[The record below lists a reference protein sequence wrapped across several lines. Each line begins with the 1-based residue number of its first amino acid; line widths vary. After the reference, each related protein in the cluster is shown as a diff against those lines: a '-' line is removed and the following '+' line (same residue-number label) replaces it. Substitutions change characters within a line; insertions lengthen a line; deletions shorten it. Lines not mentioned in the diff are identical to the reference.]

1 LPPLRNARH
10 EKLARELAK
19 GKKNI
24 AAAMRSAGYMHP
36 TNSTRLMN
44 NNEVQ
49 ARLKELQ
56 EQYATRCALTKEAL
70 TQKFQLAFERAME
83 TNQVSAAV
91 QAVREIAVMHGL
103 RVERQEVAPAGTFE
117 TMTDQDYVAKVV
129 ERIQQ
134 ALAFATER
142 PPSDTEQ

>member
-1 LPPLRNARH
+1 MHVMRNWL
-10 EKLARELAK
+10 ESWPKV
-19 GKKNI
+19 KKNI

-83 TNQVSAAV
+83 TNQISAAV
-91 QAVREIAVMHGL
+91 AAAREIAVMHGL

-117 TMTDQDYVAKVV
+117 TMNDGDYAAKII
-129 ERIQQ
+129 ERIQ
-134 ALAFATER
+134 AAMVFATTR
-142 PPSDTEQ
+142 PPSDPEQ